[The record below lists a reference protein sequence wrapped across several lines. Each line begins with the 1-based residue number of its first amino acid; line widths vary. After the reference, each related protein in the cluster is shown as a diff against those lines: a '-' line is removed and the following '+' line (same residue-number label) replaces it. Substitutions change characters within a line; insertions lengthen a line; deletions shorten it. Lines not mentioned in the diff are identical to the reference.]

1 MLISLL
7 TSGYGFSVT
16 LILLVAVFV
25 SATVSIV
32 VHEIS
37 HGYAALLCGDPTA
50 KNAGRLTLNPLA
62 HFDWIGLI
70 LLVTVGF
77 GWAKPVPINPNNF
90 KNRKRDIIIVSLAGV
105 ASNLAMCG
113 IALLLLW
120 LLFPYLDAMIRI
132 ASAIRLLGYLLIYTL
147 EYFIILNLMLA
158 FFNILPI
165 YPLDGFNFI
174 DSLLPYGNK
183 FSIFMRRYGWFV
195 LIAIILLSNVLD
207 YIGLKQYD
215 VFYLVQKLAGS
226 LISLVT
232 GGKLG

>member
-1 MLISLL
+1 
-7 TSGYGFSVT
+7 
-16 LILLVAVFV
+16 
-25 SATVSIV
+25 
-32 VHEIS
+32 
-37 HGYAALLCGDPTA
+37 
-50 KNAGRLTLNPLA
+50 
-62 HFDWIGLI
+62 
-70 LLVTVGF
+70 
-77 GWAKPVPINPNNF
+77 
-90 KNRKRDIIIVSLAGV
+90 
-105 ASNLAMCG
+105 
-113 IALLLLW
+113 
-120 LLFPYLDAMIRI
+120 
-132 ASAIRLLGYLLIYTL
+132 
-147 EYFIILNLMLA
+147 MLA

>member
-226 LISLVT
+226 LIGLVT